1 MDTKIKLNYLILT
14 LVLSYCYATD
24 NVYQYIDNNGNLV
37 IGNKKTENSTKL
49 TLPNLIVM
57 PSKQMQDHKRFS
69 NTELK
74 RRQILQD
81 ELTQEINM
89 LHQSQQMLKNSK
101 QLKLDKNQI
110 NVLEDSVKSHQQNI
124 NILNKQLGN

>member
-1 MDTKIKLNYLILT
+1 MT